1 MDPVHRTP
9 LVELVGDLALTAED
23 HLRDVVVDTDHL
35 RRVDAVGLVLIF
47 DADVAQVVEEVGLV
61 LGRHVVHEDG
71 HGRSVGHAPDNAA
84 GPRHRHGDEG
94 DGDPGHVPR
103 STGNWKLH
111 PEYRFAGEISGAER
125 ALLADALD
133 DGQYFA
139 PWAVGLDH
147 PLDAA
152 GWSPTTDEDHGWL
165 ELDVDDITVI
175 DVADGAPSVAGLR
188 DISDFADTFAVAD
201 HHAAAAAYDEHIA
214 EMAEADEEGDD
225 EDDGEPEDGLWV
237 DGAADMVV
245 ADATSPP
252 PAAGRV
258 AAVCGAAMP
267 VAAARCV
274 LAAGHAGAHRST
286 R

>member
-1 MDPVHRTP
+1 MPPARGIVMAMKVTVIP
-9 LVELVGDLALTAED
+9 AMY
-23 HLRDVVVDTDHL
+23 
-35 RRVDAVGLVLIF
+35 
-47 DADVAQVVEEVGLV
+47 
-61 LGRHVVHEDG
+61 
-71 HGRSVGHAPDNAA
+71 
-84 GPRHRHGDEG
+84 
-94 DGDPGHVPR
+94 R

-175 DVADGAPSVAGLR
+175 DVDDDAPSVAGLR
-188 DISDFADTFAVAD
+188 DISGFVDTFAVAD
-201 HHAAAAAYDEHIA
+201 HHSAAAAYDEHVA
-214 EMAEADEEGDD
+214 EMAEDEDGEGDGD
-225 EDDGEPEDGLWV
+225 ESGGGLWV
-237 DGAADMVV
+237 DGTADMAFV
-245 ADATSPP
+245 AAAP
-252 PAAGRV
+252 PAASPAAT

-274 LAAGHAGAHRST
+274 LTAGHAGAHRST